1 MGSSTSPGWPPP
13 HEVDER
19 EQNGER
25 RRAGRRSQGCPCSR
39 GVPSPSPALHGCG
52 QPVHPR
58 TGTPSVP
65 PSIPSFLLPSVP
77 GLGPLQG
84 RCRWRRA
91 VPAAAEGGTGRR
103 GRPWRAAGPGWWRW
117 ARGWRG
123 WGRPSGS
130 ADTAPSAC
138 WRRRP
143 ALAAASAPA
152 PSVRAAR
159 PGRAAGTGGGRHRGA
174 GPGRGGGRR
183 YRDAGAAAPEPRP
196 VGPVRSGP
204 DTWRGWPVPRA
215 RGHRTEAAHG
225 GRRGPFRGT
234 GVPLRP
240 ERSCPGTAR
249 RDPLSLC
256 PSLPAASGLAEM
268 GAHWIHGP
276 SPGNPV
282 FRLASQY
289 GLLGPEAAREEN
301 QQVEGGGHP
310 PLPSVTYGS
319 SGKVLN
325 AQAVR
330 EARDLFY
337 ALLASTRAFQGS
349 KEPPWP
355 SVGQYVRAEIARTV
369 PTMAGGQEDARRL
382 QLAVLAACLKLE
394 CCISGTHS
402 MDLVGLE
409 PFGEYVSLPGLDCT
423 FPGGYSGLAERL
435 LSDLPAG
442 TVLLNKA
449 VRTIRWRGSFREE
462 GDDGG
467 RVFPV
472 RVECEDGD
480 VFLADHVI
488 VTVPLG
494 FLKERHQEFFQP
506 PLPERKAQAIRNL
519 GFGTNN
525 KIFLEFEQPFWEPE
539 QQLLEV
545 VWEDESPLEE
555 PDADLEANW
564 FKKLIGFV
572 VLQPPEQHGHV
583 LCGFIAGKESEHMET
598 LSDAEVLSA
607 MTHVLRTMTGNPDLP
622 APRSVLRSRWHS
634 APYTRGS
641 YSYVAVGSSGDDI
654 DVLAQ
659 PLPEDPRDPRPLQL
673 LFAGEATH
681 RTFYSTTHG
690 ALLSGWREAERLNQ
704 LFQAPVPAPQS

>member
-1 MGSSTSPGWPPP
+1 MKVWESQVGGS
-13 HEVDER
+13 
-19 EQNGER
+19 
-25 RRAGRRSQGCPCSR
+25 AG
-39 GVPSPSPALHGCG
+39 A
-52 QPVHPR
+52 
-58 TGTPSVP
+58 
-65 PSIPSFLLPSVP
+65 
-77 GLGPLQG
+77 GP
-84 RCRWRRA
+84 W
-91 VPAAAEGGTGRR
+91 GGSAGMC
-103 GRPWRAAGPGWWRW
+103 AAGPRGDGHPLLLQL
-117 ARGWRG
+117 AR
-123 WGRPSGS
+123 
-130 ADTAPSAC
+130 
-138 WRRRP
+138 
-143 ALAAASAPA
+143 LA
-152 PSVRAAR
+152 
-159 PGRAAGTGGGRHRGA
+159 RHRVRWMNGSRM
-174 GPGRGGGRR
+174 GRGGGRGGGPRAAPTPGGPLSHPCPPWVQAAGSSPHRDPIRASLHPFLLPSLRAGARAAPGAVPLAAGGAGGGGGR
-183 YRDAGAAAPEPRP
+183 YRPARAAMEGSGPRVVAVGAGLAGLGAAQRL
-196 VGPVRSGP
+196 
-204 DTWRGWPVPRA
+204 
-215 RGHRTEAAHG
+215 RGHGSLRLLEAAARVG
-225 GRRGPFRGT
+225 GRVCTRPF
-234 GVPLRP
+234 
-240 ERSCPGTAR
+240 
-249 RDPLSLC
+249 
-256 PSLPAASGLAEM
+256 ASGLAEM

-289 GLLGPEAAREEN
+289 GLLSPEAAREEN
-301 QQVEGGGHP
+301 QQVEAGGHP

-325 AQAVR
+325 PKAVR

-423 FPGGYSGLAERL
+423 FPGGYSSLAERL
-435 LSDLPAG
+435 LSDLPEG
-442 TVLLNKA
+442 TVLFNKA
-449 VRTIRWRGSFREE
+449 VRTIHWQGSFREE
-462 GDDGG
+462 GHDGS

>member
-1 MGSSTSPGWPPP
+1 M
-13 HEVDER
+13 E
-19 EQNGER
+19 
-25 RRAGRRSQGCPCSR
+25 
-39 GVPSPSPALHGCG
+39 
-52 QPVHPR
+52 
-58 TGTPSVP
+58 
-65 PSIPSFLLPSVP
+65 
-77 GLGPLQG
+77 
-84 RCRWRRA
+84 
-91 VPAAAEGGTGRR
+91 
-103 GRPWRAAGPGWWRW
+103 
-117 ARGWRG
+117 
-123 WGRPSGS
+123 
-130 ADTAPSAC
+130 
-138 WRRRP
+138 
-143 ALAAASAPA
+143 
-152 PSVRAAR
+152 
-159 PGRAAGTGGGRHRGA
+159 
-174 GPGRGGGRR
+174 GGGRR
-183 YRDAGAAAPEPRP
+183 VVAVGAGLAGLGAAQRL
-196 VGPVRSGP
+196 
-204 DTWRGWPVPRA
+204 
-215 RGHRTEAAHG
+215 RGHGSLRLLEAAARAG
-225 GRRGPFRGT
+225 GRVCTRPF
-234 GVPLRP
+234 
-240 ERSCPGTAR
+240 
-249 RDPLSLC
+249 
-256 PSLPAASGLAEM
+256 ASGLAEM

-282 FRLASQY
+282 FCLASRY
-289 GLLGPEAAREEN
+289 GLLGPEAALEEN
-301 QQVEGGGHP
+301 QQVEAGGHP
-310 PLPSVTYGS
+310 PMPSVTYGS

-325 AQAVR
+325 PKAVR

-402 MDLVGLE
+402 MDLVALE

-423 FPGGYSGLAERL
+423 FPGGYSSLAERL
-435 LSDLPAG
+435 HSDLPEG

-449 VRTIRWRGSFREE
+449 VRTIQWQGSFREE
-462 GDDGG
+462 GDDA

-480 VFLADHVI
+480 AFLADHVI
-488 VTVPLG
+488 ITVPLG
-494 FLKERHQEFFQP
+494 FLKEHYEKFFQP

-525 KIFLEFEQPFWEPE
+525 KIFLEFEQPFWDPE

-555 PDADLEANW
+555 PSTDLEASW

-607 MTHVLRTMTGNPDLP
+607 MTRVLRTMTGNPSLP

-634 APYTRGS
+634 APYTLGS

-704 LFQAPVPAPQS
+704 LFQVPVPAPQS

>member
-1 MGSSTSPGWPPP
+1 MRVWEAQVSGSSKGGSAQRCWDAHERDSGTRGTHWLLHLVRLAGHGIRWLRERDAEEGGEIVPGLSPPQEGSPPP
-13 HEVDER
+13 TAASSR
-19 EQNGER
+19 PLWAQ
-25 RRAGRRSQGCPCSR
+25 AALQGPMYPPIN
-39 GVPSPSPALHGCG
+39 PSILPSISSPI
-52 QPVHPR
+52 
-58 TGTPSVP
+58 P
-65 PSIPSFLLPSVP
+65 PSIHPSLPPSILSSIPPSILSSTRPSLHPPLPSFIHRFPYITPSFHPSIPPPFAPSTPLSLPP
-77 GLGPLQG
+77 GRSRG
-84 RCRWRRA
+84 RCVCTRA
-91 VPAAAEGGTGRR
+91 VPAVGAV
-103 GRPWRAAGPGWWRW
+103 PAGPE
-117 ARGWRG
+117 AME
-123 WGRPSGS
+123 
-130 ADTAPSAC
+130 
-138 WRRRP
+138 
-143 ALAAASAPA
+143 
-152 PSVRAAR
+152 
-159 PGRAAGTGGGRHRGA
+159 
-174 GPGRGGGRR
+174 GGGRR
-183 YRDAGAAAPEPRP
+183 VVVVGAGLAGLGAAQRL
-196 VGPVRSGP
+196 
-204 DTWRGWPVPRA
+204 
-215 RGHRTEAAHG
+215 RGHGSLRLLEAAARAG
-225 GRRGPFRGT
+225 GRVCTRPF
-234 GVPLRP
+234 
-240 ERSCPGTAR
+240 
-249 RDPLSLC
+249 
-256 PSLPAASGLAEM
+256 ASGLAEM

-282 FRLASQY
+282 FCLASQY
-289 GLLGPEAAREEN
+289 GLLGPEAALEEN
-301 QQVEGGGHP
+301 QQAEAGGHP

-319 SGKVLN
+319 SGRVLSPK
-325 AQAVR
+325 AVS

-349 KEPPWP
+349 KEPPAP
-355 SVGQYVRAEIARTV
+355 SVGEYVRAEIARRV
-369 PTMAGGQEDARRL
+369 PTMAGGVEDARRL

-402 MDLVGLE
+402 MDLVALE

-423 FPGGYSGLAERL
+423 FPGGYSSLSERL
-435 LSDLPAG
+435 LSALPEG

-462 GDDGG
+462 GDDA
-467 RVFPV
+467 RDFPV

-480 VFLADHVI
+480 AFLADHVI

-506 PLPERKAQAIRNL
+506 PLPERKAEAIRSL

-525 KIFLEFEQPFWEPE
+525 KIFLEFEQPFWEPQ

-555 PDADLEANW
+555 PSTDLEANW

-572 VLQPPEQHGHV
+572 ILQPPEQHGHV
-583 LCGFIAGKESEHMET
+583 LCGFIAGQESEHMET

-607 MTHVLRTMTGNPDLP
+607 MTHLLRRLTGISGSHPECRPAGNPSLP

-659 PLPEDPRDPRPLQL
+659 PLPEDPQDPRPLQL

-690 ALLSGWREAERLNQ
+690 ALLSGWREAERLTQ
-704 LFQAPVPAPQS
+704 HLQTPVPPPSPQP

>member
-1 MGSSTSPGWPPP
+1 MEGSGPRVVAVGAGLAGLGAAQRLRGHGSLRLL
-13 HEVDER
+13 EAAA
-19 EQNGER
+19 
-25 RRAGRRSQGCPCSR
+25 RAG
-39 GVPSPSPALHGCG
+39 
-52 QPVHPR
+52 
-58 TGTPSVP
+58 
-65 PSIPSFLLPSVP
+65 
-77 GLGPLQG
+77 G
-84 RCRWRRA
+84 RVC
-91 VPAAAEGGTGRR
+91 T
-103 GRPWRAAGPGWWRW
+103 RP
-117 ARGWRG
+117 
-123 WGRPSGS
+123 
-130 ADTAPSAC
+130 
-138 WRRRP
+138 
-143 ALAAASAPA
+143 
-152 PSVRAAR
+152 
-159 PGRAAGTGGGRHRGA
+159 
-174 GPGRGGGRR
+174 
-183 YRDAGAAAPEPRP
+183 
-196 VGPVRSGP
+196 
-204 DTWRGWPVPRA
+204 
-215 RGHRTEAAHG
+215 
-225 GRRGPFRGT
+225 F
-234 GVPLRP
+234 
-240 ERSCPGTAR
+240 
-249 RDPLSLC
+249 
-256 PSLPAASGLAEM
+256 ASGLAEM

-282 FRLASQY
+282 FCLASRY

-301 QQVEGGGHP
+301 QQVEAGGHP

-325 AQAVR
+325 PKAVR

-423 FPGGYSGLAERL
+423 FPGGYSSLAERL
-435 LSDLPAG
+435 LSDLPEG
-442 TVLLNKA
+442 TVLFNKA
-449 VRTIRWRGSFREE
+449 VRTIHWQGSFREE
-462 GDDGG
+462 GSNGS

-488 VTVPLG
+488 ITVPLG

-506 PLPERKAQAIRNL
+506 PLPERKAQAVCNL

-607 MTHVLRTMTGNPDLP
+607 MTHVLRTMTAP
-622 APRSVLRSRWHS
+622 AAPLRRRGHAPHLLLHHPRGAAVGVARGRAAQPALRGARPRASVLRRQNKPWCFALRSPLLRNLHAGGFFLSVAGWVR
-634 APYTRGS
+634 RGW
-641 YSYVAVGSSGDDI
+641 
-654 DVLAQ
+654 
-659 PLPEDPRDPRPLQL
+659 LQG
-673 LFAGEATH
+673 AGT
-681 RTFYSTTHG
+681 
-690 ALLSGWREAERLNQ
+690 ALL
-704 LFQAPVPAPQS
+704 V

>member
-1 MGSSTSPGWPPP
+1 MAAGGAGGGGGRYRPARAAMEGSGPRVVAVG
-13 HEVDER
+13 
-19 EQNGER
+19 
-25 RRAGRRSQGCPCSR
+25 AGL
-39 GVPSPSPALHGCG
+39 A
-52 QPVHPR
+52 
-58 TGTPSVP
+58 
-65 PSIPSFLLPSVP
+65 
-77 GLGPLQG
+77 GLGAAQRLRG
-84 RCRWRRA
+84 HGSLRLLE
-91 VPAAAEGGTGRR
+91 AAARVGGRVCT
-103 GRPWRAAGPGWWRW
+103 RPF
-117 ARGWRG
+117 
-123 WGRPSGS
+123 
-130 ADTAPSAC
+130 
-138 WRRRP
+138 
-143 ALAAASAPA
+143 
-152 PSVRAAR
+152 
-159 PGRAAGTGGGRHRGA
+159 GTGG
-174 GPGRGGGRR
+174 
-183 YRDAGAAAPEPRP
+183 
-196 VGPVRSGP
+196 
-204 DTWRGWPVPRA
+204 
-215 RGHRTEAAHG
+215 
-225 GRRGPFRGT
+225 
-234 GVPLRP
+234 
-240 ERSCPGTAR
+240 
-249 RDPLSLC
+249 
-256 PSLPAASGLAEM
+256 EM

-301 QQVEGGGHP
+301 QRVEGGGHP

-423 FPGGYSGLAERL
+423 FPGGYSSLAERL
-435 LSDLPAG
+435 LSDLPEG

-449 VRTIRWRGSFREE
+449 VRTIHWQGSFREE
-462 GDDGG
+462 GDGGG

-659 PLPEDPRDPRPLQL
+659 PLGHSHKTHGQL